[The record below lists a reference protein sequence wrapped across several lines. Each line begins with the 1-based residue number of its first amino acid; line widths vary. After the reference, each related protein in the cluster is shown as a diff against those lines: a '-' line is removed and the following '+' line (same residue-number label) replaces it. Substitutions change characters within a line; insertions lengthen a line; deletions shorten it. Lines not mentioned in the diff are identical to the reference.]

1 MIFFFICSLAHTHNM
16 ELFVFL
22 RENKLAV
29 IAFIALVLLFVYF
42 VIVPSTTAE
51 KQDILS
57 SYVMTEAERQPKKRS
72 VTLVTGFWDVGRN
85 ERPATQYIGWLKDT
99 LGMDAKFIVF
109 ADKTTNAQLPVDK
122 NKIVT
127 VDMSLEEH
135 PYYKLFYERNK
146 VVLESKKFKDLEPQ
160 DKSAVRFRYPGYNV
174 VIWGKAKVLE
184 IAAEMN
190 PFESDYFVWVD
201 AGLSRY
207 WWPRKGDAAE
217 NVRWPSN
224 DPTIIKKVFGGGKT
238 GDRITIAMQA
248 NHKWKN
254 VAVSACSLPYK
265 GLLLELPGTAG
276 GIIGGPPKALK
287 RFRKLQ
293 EEFIDNM
300 LASGMTGTEEQIRGP
315 MHCANKGIFHAMSSS
330 APYLSYGPDYGY
342 LDVHRAILDGKIEIE
357 EDD

>member
-1 MIFFFICSLAHTHNM
+1 MHSYPLLLRYKYAGVVFFVA
-16 ELFVFL
+16 VF
-22 RENKLAV
+22 
-29 IAFIALVLLFVYF
+29 VLLVYF
-42 VIVPSTTAE
+42 VVVPTVFPKYGKKT
-51 KQDILS
+51 DVLS
-57 SYVMTEAERQPKKRS
+57 SYVMTAADRQPKKRS

-85 ERPATQYIGWLKDT
+85 ERPTAQYIGWLKDT

-109 ADKTTNAQLPVDK
+109 ADKTTNAQLPIDK

-146 VVLESKKFKDLEPQ
+146 VVLESKKFKDLGPQ
-160 DKSAVRFRYPGYNV
+160 DKSAARFRYPGYNV

-224 DPTIIKKVFGGGKT
+224 DPTVLEKAFGGGKT
-238 GDRITIAMQA
+238 GDRITITMQA
-248 NHKWKN
+248 NHKWKD
-254 VAVSACSLPYK
+254 VASSASCLVPYK
-265 GLLLELPGTAG
+265 GLLAELPGTAG
-276 GIIGGPPKALK
+276 GIIGGPPKAIR

-293 EEFIDNM
+293 EEFIDSM
-300 LASGMTGTEEQIRGP
+300 LASGVTGTEEQIRGP
-315 MHCANKGIFHAMSSS
+315 MNCATKGIFRVMSSS
-330 APYLSYGPDYGY
+330 APYLSYSPEYGY

-357 EDD
+357 EE